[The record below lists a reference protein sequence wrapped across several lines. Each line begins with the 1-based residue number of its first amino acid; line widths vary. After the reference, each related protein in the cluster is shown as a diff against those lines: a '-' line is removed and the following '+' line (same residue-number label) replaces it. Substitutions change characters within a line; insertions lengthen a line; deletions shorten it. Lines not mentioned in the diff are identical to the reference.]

1 MNMKWYWGKIAITA
15 AVIFGVGY
23 AGISVARSTREHVV
37 SAVES
42 NADLTIPLPFLPF
55 NFDGAKFG
63 TFRKVV
69 LHRSTPEHVESVE
82 VTVRLN
88 DPSVL
93 TKLGDC
99 NLTVEDPSRLN
110 ENSSFRCVTVDETM
124 ENFGSVVVMTRSTD
138 GRWTR
143 ATSVPL
149 VLPKD
154 VARRIQGREAQ
165 EHASQLE
172 ADRFRELGDSVA
184 VLARLFA
191 GATSDSAR
199 DALKEQMDDLQTE
212 MNDLRESIVEAAS
225 ERAAAAAEAAADA
238 ATRTIE
244 VKVAT
249 PAAPKPADAP
259 KVKAPPAPP
268 G

>member
-1 MNMKWYWGKIAITA
+1 MNMKWYWGKIALTA
-15 AVIFGVGY
+15 GAIFAVGY
-23 AGISVARSTREHVV
+23 AGMSAFRSTKRQVV
-37 SAVES
+37 RAVES

-55 NFDGAKFG
+55 NFDGAKLG

-69 LHRSTPEHVESVE
+69 LHRSTPENVESVE
-82 VTVRLN
+82 VTVRVS

-93 TKLGDC
+93 TRLGSC
-99 NLTVEDPSRLN
+99 NLTVDDPSRLN
-110 ENSSFRCVTVDETM
+110 ENSSFRCVALDATM
-124 ENFGSVVVMTRSTD
+124 ENFGSVVVMTRGAD
-138 GRWTR
+138 GHWTR

-165 EHASQLE
+165 QHASQLE
-172 ADRFRELGDSVA
+172 ADRFRQLGDSVA

-212 MNDLRESIVEAAS
+212 MNDLRESIVEAAT
-225 ERAAAAAEAAADA
+225 ERAAAAAEAAAEA
-238 ATRTIE
+238 ATRTVEI
-244 VKVAT
+244 KVAT
-249 PAAPKPADAP
+249 PKPAEPP
-259 KVKAPPAPP
+259 KAKAPPAPP